1 MTPKSATGRIPD
13 VRRQMELKL
22 SDLLPIPLTKVI
34 GLARRCFVAI
44 AVLSAIGA
52 AGVGTGRTLDRRPAH
67 SRLAPQSAADRVAVR
82 DADRQ
87 VSPASASVGSTEL
100 LHDVAEP
107 AAPAMSLAASH
118 GGRMVWME
126 VTAYCPCAKC
136 CGPNAAGIT
145 ASGKDITYNAGRFV
159 AADTSTLPFGTRL
172 LIPGYDMQPVEVI
185 DRGGA
190 IKGNRLDVFFP
201 SHEEALE
208 WGRRVVAVRVVE

>member
-1 MTPKSATGRIPD
+1 M
-13 VRRQMELKL
+13 L

-34 GLARRCFVAI
+34 GLARRCFVAV

-52 AGVGTGRTLDRRPAH
+52 AGVGTGRTLDRRPTH
-67 SRLAPQSAADRVAVR
+67 NPVAPQSVAAREAN
-82 DADRQ
+82 RQ
-87 VSPASASVGSTEL
+87 VSPVSASVGSTEL
-100 LHDVAEP
+100 LHDVVEP
-107 AAPAMSLAASH
+107 AAPETTVAAPH
-118 GGRMVWME
+118 GGRTVWME

-159 AADTSTLPFGTRL
+159 AADTAMLPFGTKL